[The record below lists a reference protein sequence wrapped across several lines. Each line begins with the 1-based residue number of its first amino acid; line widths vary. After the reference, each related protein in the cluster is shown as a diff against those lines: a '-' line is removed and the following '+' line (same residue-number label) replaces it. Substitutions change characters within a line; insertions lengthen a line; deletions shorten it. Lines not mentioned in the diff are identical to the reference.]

1 MSRSPSVPIATAKPA
16 SPASPEEAWTHW
28 RRTRPLLRH
37 SLSLHRIEYRGEP
50 WMILHD
56 HLGRDQIRLDAD
68 TAELLQRLDG
78 LTQLEQALR
87 TNGWPPEQ
95 DRERLAALLEMLTRL
110 YEVGW
115 LTLPDH
121 ADIDSL
127 VARGRQVSM
136 RQQRARWLRLMSPR
150 FHLFDPDPL
159 LTRLGPVTAQLL
171 HPLALIAW
179 GLFVLLAGLFAWM
192 HWPDLALYGAQ
203 RIDSPLSWMLLLLVY
218 PVIKGLHELGHG
230 LALKACGGEVN
241 GMGITLLVFMPIP
254 YVDARS
260 ATLLPQRSK
269 RMLVSGAGILVEAL
283 LAALALFFWLNLS
296 DGVARET
303 AFVVLTVAGL
313 STLLFNG
320 NPLLRY
326 DGYYVLSD
334 WLEIPNLATRANA
347 LYGFLARRYW
357 LGMEKVDAP
366 QNAPGERPW
375 LLLYAPLSLA
385 YRLFVSIA
393 IALLLVSHVPSLG
406 VALAIWLLA
415 TQWGVPLWRQLSGL
429 VRSTRGRGREKQPLV
444 RLSLGLLLVLLLG
457 LLPLP
462 VSTHV
467 DGVLLMPESKMLR
480 VTAEGVWQAQWARD
494 GDTVEPDQPLLR
506 LADPQLENE
515 IAVLRASV
523 REFEAQ
529 KDALDIADRVER
541 DLARQRLLEAQD
553 DLEDALQ
560 RQSRLTVVSP
570 AEGVLH
576 LIRRDGWE
584 GRYLRQGDLLG
595 YVADREQ
602 ASVRAVAQQEDM
614 VRIREGVS
622 DIRVRLAGDPDPA
635 LRGRLLHQTPMATE
649 TLPSAA
655 LGDRGGGA
663 IAVDS
668 RDPHGLTSLEPV
680 FLLDIAIESKQG
692 GRFVGRRAHIT
703 LQHAHASL
711 LSRLYDS
718 VRRLLLSELGE

>member
-1 MSRSPSVPIATAKPA
+1 
-16 SPASPEEAWTHW
+16 
-28 RRTRPLLRH
+28 
-37 SLSLHRIEYRGEP
+37 
-50 WMILHD
+50 
-56 HLGRDQIRLDAD
+56 
-68 TAELLQRLDG
+68 
-78 LTQLEQALR
+78 
-87 TNGWPPEQ
+87 
-95 DRERLAALLEMLTRL
+95 
-110 YEVGW
+110 
-115 LTLPDH
+115 
-121 ADIDSL
+121 
-127 VARGRQVSM
+127 
-136 RQQRARWLRLMSPR
+136 
-150 FHLFDPDPL
+150 
-159 LTRLGPVTAQLL
+159 
-171 HPLALIAW
+171 
-179 GLFVLLAGLFAWM
+179 
-192 HWPDLALYGAQ
+192 
-203 RIDSPLSWMLLLLVY
+203 
-218 PVIKGLHELGHG
+218 
-230 LALKACGGEVN
+230 
-241 GMGITLLVFMPIP
+241 
-254 YVDARS
+254 
-260 ATLLPQRSK
+260 
-269 RMLVSGAGILVEAL
+269 
-283 LAALALFFWLNLS
+283 
-296 DGVARET
+296 
-303 AFVVLTVAGL
+303 
-313 STLLFNG
+313 
-320 NPLLRY
+320 
-326 DGYYVLSD
+326 
-334 WLEIPNLATRANA
+334 
-347 LYGFLARRYW
+347 
-357 LGMEKVDAP
+357 
-366 QNAPGERPW
+366 
-375 LLLYAPLSLA
+375 
-385 YRLFVSIA
+385 
-393 IALLLVSHVPSLG
+393 
-406 VALAIWLLA
+406 
-415 TQWGVPLWRQLSGL
+415 LSGL

-444 RLSLGLLLVLLLG
+444 RLSLGLLLG

-480 VTAEGVWQAQWARD
+480 VTAEGVWQAQWVRD